1 MRLDSNSRILLEKSF
16 KPSIGFNATE
26 AFVEAI
32 ACAVV
37 FGLLFFSLSFEVRH
51 TSPAVSLLIGVLMI
65 LISSFLTM
73 TTAVRF
79 KQNRPISML
88 FSFSVVLWGGLIAG
102 YLCGDRY
109 WYAHTAKFFTYQE
122 MASYVNIN
130 PSKDK
135 GQSYMDAGVIYFNDG
150 SVVNKSRAIA
160 FHNGLTYCVAPIL
173 HKPTMDASALQTVN
187 GFGLPASG
195 TVDFWAVGINC
206 CGQNGEQFSCGES
219 GSSLARSG
227 MRLLDDTAR
236 SMYLL
241 AVQEWSATTGLPV
254 RHPLF
259 FHWVVEPIGYMESF
273 EHKAWAALLQNSLY
287 CFVLS
292 LSVACILQFLF
303 QKFRIL

>member
-16 KPSIGFNATE
+16 KSGVGFDAVS

-32 ACAVV
+32 ACAFV
-37 FGLLFFSLSFEVRH
+37 FGLLFFSFSFEVRH
-51 TSPAVSLLIGVLMI
+51 NSPSASLIVAILMI
-65 LISSFLTM
+65 MITSFVTLA
-73 TTAVRF
+73 TAVRF
-79 KQNRPISML
+79 KQNRPISIL
-88 FSFSVVLWGGLIAG
+88 FSFSVVLWGGLIGG
-102 YLCGDRY
+102 YICGDRY
-109 WYAHTAKFFTYQE
+109 WYSHTAKFFTYQE

-135 GQSYMDAGVIYFNDG
+135 GQSYMDAGVVYFNEG
-150 SVVNKSRAIA
+150 SEVNKSRAIA
-160 FHNGLTYCVAPIL
+160 FHNGLTYCVAPIF
-173 HKPTMDASALQTVN
+173 HKPTMDASALKTVN
-187 GFGLPASG
+187 GYALPGSG

-206 CGQNGEQFSCGES
+206 CGQNGDNFECGES
-219 GSSLARSG
+219 KSRLARSG
-227 MRLLDDTAR
+227 MRLLDETAR

-273 EHKAWAALLQNSLY
+273 EQTAWNALLQNSVY
-287 CFVLS
+287 CFVVGLM
-292 LSVACILQFLF
+292 VACIIQFLF